1 MPSRADQADKKT
13 MGDAEQAAEACAA
26 LDAQLAELKAKY
38 EQFFLGVDRT
48 PPTKLHEV
56 LKRGVGQLKATF
68 LRQTAMKFRVQALA
82 ARLVTYERLWDRTL
96 KEIEA
101 GTYRRDVFKAR
112 LHLQARL
119 KKPPSDP
126 ARPANDDFHI
136 DEDLDVSDLDAGG
149 DEDLQ
154 AALDQALPNPVEPA
168 VPKLLAM
175 PAVPAVTPAR
185 PPSSSAPP
193 RVPSLLSA
201 LPPLAPRPPPPSD
214 VGPPVAPSAHESAHA
229 GGSTGLSDQKIKSIF
244 EAYVMAKKRCGEDT
258 RSLTLDSVAASLKKQ
273 VPALMR
279 QHNAK
284 SVEFKV
290 VIKDG
295 KALLRALP
303 KDA

>member
-1 MPSRADQADKKT
+1 VPSRADQADKKT

-126 ARPANDDFHI
+126 GPPRQRRLPHRRGPRRFGSRRRGRRRPPGRARPGAPEPGRTGGAQAACNARRARR
-136 DEDLDVSDLDAGG
+136 DAG
-149 DEDLQ
+149 
-154 AALDQALPNPVEPA
+154 ATALIL
-168 VPKLLAM
+168 
-175 PAVPAVTPAR
+175 
-185 PPSSSAPP
+185 
-193 RVPSLLSA
+193 
-201 LPPLAPRPPPPSD
+201 
-214 VGPPVAPSAHESAHA
+214 G
-229 GGSTGLSDQKIKSIF
+229 
-244 EAYVMAKKRCGEDT
+244 
-258 RSLTLDSVAASLKKQ
+258 AS
-273 VPALMR
+273 PGA
-279 QHNAK
+279 
-284 SVEFKV
+284 
-290 VIKDG
+290 
-295 KALLRALP
+295 
-303 KDA
+303 